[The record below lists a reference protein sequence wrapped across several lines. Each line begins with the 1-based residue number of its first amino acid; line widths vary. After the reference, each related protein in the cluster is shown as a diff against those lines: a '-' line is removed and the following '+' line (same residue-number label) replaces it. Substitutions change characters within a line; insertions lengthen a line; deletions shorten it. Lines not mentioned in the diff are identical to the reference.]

1 MLESV
6 KECLAMQ
13 KSSRMLCRGV
23 TQGDAQGV
31 ALGDGFVGAQ
41 AGDEAIQGVTLGDD
55 LEGDE
60 GL

>member
-1 MLESV
+1 
-6 KECLAMQ
+6 MQ

-31 ALGDGFVGAQ
+31 ALGDDFVGAQ